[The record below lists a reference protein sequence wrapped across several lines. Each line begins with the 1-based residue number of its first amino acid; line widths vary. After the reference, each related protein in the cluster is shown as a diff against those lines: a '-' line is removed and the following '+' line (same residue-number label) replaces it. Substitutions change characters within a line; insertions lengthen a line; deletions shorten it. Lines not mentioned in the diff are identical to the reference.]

1 LHALRLRNNF
11 IIVNNPDKTKPTIPM
26 RRNSTSA
33 MGALHPVLF
42 FLVIYGISLF
52 LAIFV
57 CRTVYYSINDEGI
70 TNSTTIQSDI
80 YSTQTH
86 TTALK

>member
-1 LHALRLRNNF
+1 
-11 IIVNNPDKTKPTIPM
+11 M

-33 MGALHPVLF
+33 MGALHPIMF

-57 CRTVYYSINDEGI
+57 CRTVYYSINEDGLAASKALQDVSAAV
-70 TNSTTIQSDI
+70 N
-80 YSTQTH
+80 

>member
-1 LHALRLRNNF
+1 
-11 IIVNNPDKTKPTIPM
+11 M

-33 MGALHPVLF
+33 MGALHPIMF

-57 CRTVYYSINDEGI
+57 CRTVYYTIHDDGI
-70 TNSTTIQSDI
+70 VSSNTIGSEVL
-80 YSTQTH
+80 H
-86 TTALK
+86 VEVNTTALK

>member
-1 LHALRLRNNF
+1 
-11 IIVNNPDKTKPTIPM
+11 M

-57 CRTVYYSINDEGI
+57 CRTVYYSINGDGVASSN
-70 TNSTTIQSDI
+70 TVQTDM
-80 YSTQTH
+80 YSTQIH

>member
-1 LHALRLRNNF
+1 
-11 IIVNNPDKTKPTIPM
+11 M
-26 RRNSTSA
+26 RRNSTSPI
-33 MGALHPVLF
+33 GTLHPILF

-57 CRTVYYSINDEGI
+57 CRTVYYSINGAEA
-70 TNSTTIQSDI
+70 TNSNIVNAAT
-80 YSTQTH
+80 YSTAAS

>member
-1 LHALRLRNNF
+1 
-11 IIVNNPDKTKPTIPM
+11 M

-52 LAIFV
+52 LAIFI
-57 CRTVYYSINDEGI
+57 CRTVYYSINDDGMAN
-70 TNSTTIQSDI
+70 TKTIQSDV
-80 YSTQTH
+80 YSTQTAV
-86 TTALK
+86 TALK

>member
-1 LHALRLRNNF
+1 
-11 IIVNNPDKTKPTIPM
+11 M

-57 CRTVYYSINDEGI
+57 CRTVYYSINDDGMA
-70 TNSTTIQSDI
+70 NSKSVQANI
-80 YSTQTH
+80 YSTQAPV
-86 TTALK
+86 TALK

>member
-1 LHALRLRNNF
+1 
-11 IIVNNPDKTKPTIPM
+11 M

-57 CRTVYYSINDEGI
+57 CRTVYYSINSDMA
-70 TNSTTIQSDI
+70 SSKTIKADI
-80 YSTQTH
+80 YSANTNATA
-86 TTALK
+86 ALK

>member
-1 LHALRLRNNF
+1 
-11 IIVNNPDKTKPTIPM
+11 M

-33 MGALHPVLF
+33 MGALHPILF

-57 CRTVYYSINDEGI
+57 CRTVYYSINSDGVANS
-70 TNSTTIQSDI
+70 TNSKNIQADI
-80 YSTQTH
+80 YSTQVH

>member
-1 LHALRLRNNF
+1 M
-11 IIVNNPDKTKPTIPM
+11 IVNNPSKNLSRTIPM

-33 MGALHPVLF
+33 IGALHPIMF

-57 CRTVYYSINDEGI
+57 CRTVYYTINHDGI
-70 TNSTTIQSDI
+70 ANSKVLNAEM
-80 YSTQTH
+80 YSTKAP